1 MQIKPRVHLLQIWQ
15 AIARHS
21 FADGR
26 WDWGDWGRLS
36 SVADAERLLCLMY
49 PATEIPEFR
58 LDEPD
63 TTQKDVLRDLRP
75 AGGRMEIP
83 AALVR
88 ALSEFMHRHS
98 TADGSP
104 TFAGDY
110 YFSAE
115 DPLQE
120 VTPEQREL
128 GVVDSFSMSVT
139 LCLATL
145 GFLDKFA
152 RTTLRSDLRAE
163 VVALRAA
170 TSERLTAAMVGLL
183 RSFTVNVFDA
193 DTTQGRR
200 LCRNLGQPRLT
211 ERAVLQQ
218 FRERFKP
225 LRATIANRI
234 TLGISDT
241 EDALKNESMLFEC
254 GWAWGVVKSAPEVPL
269 SGGTGTERTSTGTAA
284 DAGADPG
291 PAKLVGAQADGVADP
306 VPYLYFTVV
315 ALDGIQDLSSDRT
328 LTLGLLNEEQQ
339 TLAEALRLRW
349 TVTQQYW
356 SEIARFSDE
365 RWPLEDIPWRVTGQ
379 RLESEYFSLS
389 VAAIVVHD
397 LVRRRAGDED
407 LARTVDVMER
417 LAERGRITSPLT
429 RDDQALRLHSPGV
442 TLPLQGSERLGPPL
456 QWTVTDFSAQLLK
469 RTVQL
474 AGLSRSTATQ
484 DRLLRL
490 ADETFDHLW
499 QRRIEDGEGVD
510 LWDDVNAVYSTAP
523 KREGPLSWSIT
534 ERLTEC
540 MVVAYNFYTREPIR
554 SPQLALLATDLLS
567 EANHRFGK
575 EEMQSAVGSAGPTE
589 SDWAKSLRTVELRL
603 RRAGELVATQPG
615 TASAIALAVLGELDT
630 LARARGA
637 AAGEG

>member
-1 MQIKPRVHLLQIWQ
+1 MQIKPRVHLLEIWQ

-21 FADGR
+21 FDGGR
-26 WDWGDWGRLS
+26 WVWGDWGGLS

-63 TTQKDVLRDLRP
+63 TTQKDVQRALRS
-75 AGGRMEIP
+75 AGGRTEIP
-83 AALVR
+83 TALVT
-88 ALSEFMHRHS
+88 ALGEFMRRH
-98 TADGSP
+98 TTPDGTP
-104 TFAGDY
+104 AFAGGY
-110 YFSAE
+110 YFTSQ
-115 DPLQE
+115 DPQQDITE
-120 VTPEQREL
+120 EQRQL

-152 RTTLRSDLRAE
+152 QTTVRSDVREAVDDLR
-163 VVALRAA
+163 RA

-200 LCRNLGQPRLT
+200 LCRTLGQRRLS

-218 FRERFKP
+218 FQTRFRA

-234 TLGISDT
+234 TLGIDVA
-241 EDALKNESMLFEC
+241 DGLRDESMMFEC
-254 GWAWGVVKSAPEVPL
+254 GWAWGVVKDAPAVEQA
-269 SGGTGTERTSTGTAA
+269 GGTGEHLGSTA
-284 DAGADPG
+284 P
-291 PAKLVGAQADGVADP
+291 GVADP

-339 TLAEALRLRW
+339 MLAEALRLRW

-356 SEIARFSDE
+356 SEIARFSGE
-365 RWPLEDIPWRVTGQ
+365 RWPLEDIPWRTTFQ

-389 VAAIVVHD
+389 VASLVVHD
-397 LVRRRAGDED
+397 LVRRRAGDEE
-407 LARTVDVMER
+407 LARTVSVMER

-429 RDDQALRLHSPGV
+429 RDDPSLVLHSPGI

-474 AGLSRSTATQ
+474 AALSRTTPTQ

-490 ADETFDHLW
+490 AEDTFEHLW
-499 QRRIEDGEGVD
+499 QRRIEDGEGTD
-510 LWDDVNAVYSTAP
+510 LWDDASAVYPTAP
-523 KREGPLSWSIT
+523 KPEGPVSWSIT

-540 MVVAYNFYTREPIR
+540 MVVAHNFYAREPIR
-554 SPQLALLATDLLS
+554 SPELAAFATALLS
-567 EANHRFGK
+567 EATHRFGK
-575 EEMQSAVGSAGPTE
+575 EQMQSAAVAD
-589 SDWAKSLRTVELRL
+589 SDLVKSLRQIEIRL
-603 RRAGELVATQPG
+603 RRADELAGSQPG
-615 TASAIALAVLGELDT
+615 TASALALSVLAELDT
-630 LARARGA
+630 LAQARGA
-637 AAGEG
+637 ASGEV

>member
-88 ALSEFMHRHS
+88 ALTEFMDRHS
-98 TADGSP
+98 TPDGSP

-152 RTTLRSDLRAE
+152 RTTLRSELRAE
-163 VVALRAA
+163 VDALREA

-200 LCRNLGQPRLT
+200 LFRNLGQPRLT

-218 FRERFKP
+218 FRERFKS

-234 TLGISDT
+234 KLGISDT

-254 GWAWGVVKSAPEVPL
+254 GWAWGVVKGAPAVPL
-269 SGGTGTERTSTGTAA
+269 SGGTGTREQ
-284 DAGADPG
+284 
-291 PAKLVGAQADGVADP
+291 VGAWVDGVADP

-356 SEIARFSDE
+356 SEIARFNDE

-407 LARTVDVMER
+407 LARTVDVMRR

-474 AGLSRSTATQ
+474 AGLARNTAIQ

-490 ADETFDHLW
+490 ADDTFDHLW
-499 QRRIEDGEGVD
+499 QRRIEDGEGLD

-554 SPQLALLATDLLS
+554 SPQLALMATDLLS

-575 EEMQSAVGSAGPTE
+575 EEMQSAVGAAGLAE
-589 SDWAKSLRTVELRL
+589 SDWAKSLRTIELRL

-615 TASAIALAVLGELDT
+615 TASAIALDVLGELDT